1 MSSDNSN
8 GASAVERAVLIME
21 LVAQRQDL
29 ASVRAIAG
37 LTGFPKSSVARILD
51 VLTHT
56 GMLETGGGAYRLGP
70 RLRRLGI
77 TALDGM
83 DVRAT
88 ARSLMEELSRAT
100 GETVSLN
107 VRFGEIRMYV
117 EQVESPHM
125 LRAKGEIGR
134 AYPLLVGAPG
144 RALIYPLD
152 DDEIESLLDHA
163 ELRSYTPNTPVTRG
177 EVWAAIHHAR
187 ELDAAIARDEVISG
201 LATVAVPVFDG
212 SGGVA
217 AALGVTG
224 PSSRVDE
231 EDLLELRPLVRRAAA
246 ELSAALGSQAAAL
259 RPAPE
264 AREIAEVMDS

>member
-1 MSSDNSN
+1 MPSDSSN
-8 GASAVERAVLIME
+8 GAGAVERAVLIME
-21 LVAQRQDL
+21 LIAQRQDL

-37 LTGFPKSSVARILD
+37 LTGFPKSSVARIVG
-51 VLTHT
+51 VLADL
-56 GMLETGGGAYRLGP
+56 GMLEIGDSNYRLGP

-88 ARSLMEELSRAT
+88 ARSLMEELSRTT

-107 VRFGEIRMYV
+107 VRFGDIRMYV
-117 EQVESPHM
+117 EQVESHHM

-144 RALIYPLD
+144 RALIYPLKD
-152 DDEIESLLDHA
+152 EEIESLLDHA
-163 ELRSYTPNTPVTRG
+163 ELRAYTPNTPATRD

-187 ELDAAIARDEVISG
+187 DSDAAIARDEVISG
-201 LATVAVPVFDG
+201 LATVAVPVLDG

-231 EDLLELRPLVRRAAA
+231 EHLLELRPLVRRAAA
-246 ELSAALGSQAAAL
+246 EFSGALGSQAAAL
-259 RPAPE
+259 RPVPE
-264 AREIAEVMDS
+264 VQQSEVMDP